1 MKNKLAENA
10 YTEMNAKDQKKFREW
25 VKSILKRE
33 TVKLT
38 FTKKDGTIRVMKA
51 SLREEDIPSFEKKTE
66 RVRAVN
72 DEVLSVVD
80 LENKEWR
87 SFRFDSLKK
96 IEFTLG
102 D

>member
-1 MKNKLAENA
+1 MKNKLAENV
-10 YTEMNAKDQKKFREW
+10 YTEMNPKDQKKFREW
-25 VKSILKRE
+25 IKSILKRE